1 MRRCAPLIRVQNERI
16 MIPTLSDAERFRLR
30 REVVVSLLR
39 SPGSAVELSKKLDVA
54 VGDMASLLS
63 ALSAEG
69 LIVQDEPSS
78 TSSSIRLNPDSAYGF
93 GVDVGGTKV
102 SGALVNLKGEI
113 LAQREE
119 RTDVRGGDHVF
130 DQIARLAHAL
140 ADGSASKLKGSVVGL
155 PCAIHPKT
163 GEIALAPN
171 IASLNGLNARIEL
184 AKRLPGV
191 IAVENDVNLAAVA
204 EHDRGAASAC
214 SNMAFLALGT
224 GTGLGLIINGELVR
238 GAGGSA
244 GEVGFLPIG
253 CDLDTPEALERGA
266 FENAAGSQ
274 RMLSDYRRRSGA
286 RVATVRKIFDRHL
299 GGDPHASAVLEET
312 GRLVALSI
320 VALHAILDLELIV
333 LGGSIGVREELVN
346 IITKQ
351 IRRHFHAPIEVAV
364 SKLGNQA
371 GLIGASVSAH
381 RTLLQS
387 MFGKP
392 AAGGNDTPEQQD
404 LQRSV
409 SNLSSFGEAPA

>member
-1 MRRCAPLIRVQNERI
+1 MQNEPT
-16 MIPTLSDAERFRLR
+16 MSPTLPDAVHSGLR
-30 REVVVSLLR
+30 REVAASLLR
-39 SPGSAVELSKKLDVA
+39 SPASAAQLSETFGVA
-54 VGDMASLLS
+54 VKDMASLLS
-63 ALSAEG
+63 ALSTEG
-69 LIVQDEPSS
+69 LIAHEEPRSMSS
-78 TSSSIRLNPDSAYGF
+78 PIRLNPDGAYGF
-93 GVDVGGTKV
+93 GVDVGGTKI

-119 RTDVRGGDHVF
+119 RTDVRGGDYVF

-140 ADGSASKLKGSVVGL
+140 ADGSANKLKGSVVGL

-191 IAVENDVNLAAVA
+191 IAIENDVNLAAVA
-204 EHDRGAASAC
+204 EHERGAANAC

-244 GEVGFLPIG
+244 GEVAFLPIG

-274 RMLSDYRRRSGA
+274 RMLSDYQRRSGTP
-286 RVATVRKIFDRHL
+286 VGTVREIFERHA
-299 GGDPHASAVLEET
+299 GGDPHATAVLEET

-320 VALHAILDLELIV
+320 VALQAILDLELIV

-364 SKLGNQA
+364 SKLGNHA

-387 MFGKP
+387 MFG
-392 AAGGNDTPEQQD
+392 TPVLGRND

-409 SNLSSFGEAPA
+409 SSPSSFGEAPA